1 MIIKLYVDAA
11 SNAQHPTADSQSGA
25 GILIIENGT
34 QHQMK
39 QIVPAPDNHQ
49 AEFLAAIAGFSAVA
63 KMTNTDTTVMFFTD
77 SRLVADAVGKGSMKH
92 YPELTTEL
100 LALQDHFQLV
110 ITQWIPERDNH
121 GAHQLALQA
130 LHSIN

>member
-11 SNAQHPTADSQSGA
+11 SHAQHPMTNDHSGA
-25 GILIIENGT
+25 GILIIANGQ
-34 QHQMK
+34 QHQLK

-49 AEFLAAIAGFSAVA
+49 AEFQAAIAGFTAVA
-63 KMTNTDTTVMFFTD
+63 EMATTDTTVMFFTD

-92 YPELTTEL
+92 YPDLTTQL
-100 LALQDHFQLV
+100 LHLQDHFQLV
-110 ITQWIPERDNH
+110 ITQWIPDRDNH

-130 LHSIN
+130 LHHTN